1 MKLIRDLLVLCSGI
15 VSALYLLNIT
25 AGFVEFIPDNIPVFG
40 NLDEA
45 AAAALLINCL
55 AYFGVDLGHL
65 LKRQGAEQKPTP
77 KTHDVEVEVEK
88 K

>member
-1 MKLIRDLLVLCSGI
+1 MKMIRHLVVLCSGI
-15 VSALYLLNIT
+15 VSALYLLNVT

-45 AAAALLINCL
+45 AATALLINCL

-65 LKRQGAEQKPTP
+65 FKRKDEVAKPGA
-77 KTHDVEVEVEK
+77 KTHDIEVTKE
-88 K
+88 